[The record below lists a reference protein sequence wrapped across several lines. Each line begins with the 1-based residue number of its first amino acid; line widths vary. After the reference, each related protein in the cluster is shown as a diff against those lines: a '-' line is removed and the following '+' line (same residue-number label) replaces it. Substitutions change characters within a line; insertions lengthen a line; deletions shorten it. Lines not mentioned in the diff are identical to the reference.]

1 MGEAGAQG
9 GVPVE
14 PAAHPQP
21 RVHEHAAR
29 PDRLDNAA
37 ATCSINDGLYKQ
49 SLNRPPSET
58 SKPPVPSPARI
69 RSTIATI
76 AAPPEDLLRA
86 AIVHKALADT
96 TRLRII
102 ARLAEDPAT
111 VSELIDLVDLSQ
123 PLVSWH
129 LRRLKVA
136 GLVETRRSGR
146 EVICT
151 LSRDAIE
158 RFHEQE
164 HAMLGM
170 AV

>member
-1 MGEAGAQG
+1 M
-9 GVPVE
+9 
-14 PAAHPQP
+14 
-21 RVHEHAAR
+21 
-29 PDRLDNAA
+29 
-37 ATCSINDGLYKQ
+37 
-49 SLNRPPSET
+49 
-58 SKPPVPSPARI
+58 PSPARI

-76 AAPPEDLLRA
+76 ADPPEDLLQA

-96 TRLRII
+96 TRLRMLE
-102 ARLAEDPAT
+102 RLAEAPAT
-111 VSELIDLVDLSQ
+111 VSDLIDLVDLSQ

-151 LSRDAIE
+151 LSRDTLE
-158 RFHEQE
+158 RFHRKE

-170 AV
+170 DD